1 VLDKE
6 ILCGISIVSILV
18 KSNPA
23 KTFLSFIIK
32 TKPSISGTNN
42 MNQLMRKLKYG
53 LYRRPEAGALL
64 ALIIMCVVL
73 AIISEYFLK
82 ATNLL
87 NIAKQA
93 SVLAIVGVGLTYI
106 IISSGIDLS
115 VGSIASLSGVLL
127 AGSIVY
133 FEGWL
138 GILLG
143 IIVGLSSGFAIGI
156 INGFFVTKLRIPPI
170 IATLGMMIAVQG
182 ISLTYTLGSPISLG
196 FKFLYL
202 GRGSVGP
209 IPALVVLMIFI
220 YLAAF
225 FFLTQT
231 SIGLNTYAL
240 GGNEEAVR
248 VSGVN
253 VEKIRIILYGLCGCT
268 AGIAGIVLA
277 SRLGAGQPVAGEAL
291 ALDSIAAVA
300 IGGCNIYG
308 GEGSLVG
315 TLVGAFIITVIN
327 NGLTLM
333 NVNIYSQY
341 IVKGMVLVFAVAIR
355 SRERR

>member
-1 VLDKE
+1 MGKAVESSTNDVKN
-6 ILCGISIVSILV
+6 GKSIPLIQR
-18 KSNPA
+18 
-23 KTFLSFIIK
+23 F
-32 TKPSISGTNN
+32 
-42 MNQLMRKLKYG
+42 KYG
-53 LYRRPEAGALL
+53 LYRRPETGALI
-64 ALIIMCVVL
+64 ALVLMCAVL
-73 AIISEYFLK
+73 SIISEYFLK
-82 ATNLL
+82 ITNLT

-115 VGSIASLSGVLL
+115 VGSVSSLSGVLL
-127 AGSIVY
+127 AGTIVSVQ
-133 FEGWL
+133 GWI

-143 IIVGLSSGFAIGI
+143 IIVGICTGFAVGLV
-156 INGFFVTKLRIPPI
+156 NGFFVTKLRIPPI

-182 ISLTYTLGSPISLG
+182 ISLTYTLGSPISLE

-202 GRGSVGP
+202 GRGSIGP
-209 IPALVVLMIFI
+209 VPSLFVLTIFI
-220 YLAAF
+220 YVVAH

-231 SIGLNTYAL
+231 AIGITTYAL
-240 GGNEEAVR
+240 GGNEESVR

-253 VEKIRIILYGLCGCT
+253 VEKIRILLYGICGAT

-291 ALDSIAAVA
+291 ALDTIAAVA
-300 IGGCNIYG
+300 IGGCSIYG

-315 TLVGAFIITVIN
+315 TIIGAFIITVIN

-333 NVNIYSQY
+333 NVNIYSQL
-341 IVKGMVLVFAVAIR
+341 IVKGMVLVLAVALR
-355 SRERR
+355 SRERSAA